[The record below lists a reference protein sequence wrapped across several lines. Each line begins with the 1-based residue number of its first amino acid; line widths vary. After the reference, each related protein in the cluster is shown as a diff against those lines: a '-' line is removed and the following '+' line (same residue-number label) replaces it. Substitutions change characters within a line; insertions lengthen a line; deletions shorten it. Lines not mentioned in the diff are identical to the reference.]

1 MQQILIIEDDRALNQ
16 GLCKALKTDN
26 SSIQVSSGLYAF
38 ETDRQIVSCENL
50 KDAKEQMLCGMPS
63 LILLDIN
70 LPDGSGLDFLQSV
83 KMECPECPVIL
94 LTANDTDGDIVNGLE
109 LGADDYITKPFSVDE
124 LLARIRVTQRR
135 LALIQSGEEQ
145 EQAVFVN
152 GELKIDYTAGSTY
165 LKDKELHLTP
175 IEYKLLCLLSH
186 NVGKV
191 LTHTYIT
198 QQIWGS
204 SLENDVAS
212 LRVFMATLRKKLQ
225 PDKDGMQYIQTH
237 IGIGYR
243 MLKI

>member
-1 MQQILIIEDDRALNQ
+1 MNKALILVVEDDRPIRNLIITT
-16 GLCKALKTDN
+16 LKTHDYKYLAAEN
-26 SSIQVSSGLYAF
+26 GSSAILEASSHKP
-38 ETDRQIVSCENL
+38 EI
-50 KDAKEQMLCGMPS
+50 
-63 LILLDIN
+63 ILLDLG
-70 LPDGSGLDFLQSV
+70 LPDMEGVDVIKKVRTWSNVPIIVISARSEDVDKIEALD
-83 KMECPECPVIL
+83 
-94 LTANDTDGDIVNGLE
+94 A
-109 LGADDYITKPFSVDE
+109 GADDYITKPFSVDE

-175 IEYKLLCLLSH
+175 IEYKLLCLLS
-186 NVGKV
+186 
-191 LTHTYIT
+191 YIT
-198 QQIWGS
+198 DQIWGS